1 MKEFEFQ
8 MIAARGLHAQLAAE
22 LAQMVQ
28 SSKSQAYLTKG
39 TKSVNLERLM
49 EILSLR
55 IGPGDEVKVTVV
67 GEDEDAL
74 CERLKEY
81 FEMKL

>member
-8 MIAARGLHAQLAAE
+8 IIAARGLHAQLAAE

-28 SSKSQAYLTKG
+28 SSKSQVYLTKG
-39 TKSVNLERLM
+39 TKSVNLGRSI
-49 EILSLR
+49 EILSLG
-55 IGPGDEVKVTVV
+55 IGPGDAVRITVV
-67 GEDEDAL
+67 GEDEGAL